1 MQISRVYRA
10 LGVALLTWLPALPAS
25 AADLPP
31 LPPEDHA
38 AWQAIGR
45 VNTRGYNRRG
55 MCSGTL
61 VAPDLVLTAAHC
73 VAGPEG
79 DPVRPERLHFVA
91 GWFGGDY
98 ADHAQVASYEVHP
111 EAYAAHQLDIEH
123 DLALLTLVRPLELP
137 PLTLGSAPAPPFALV
152 GYHDLRPNRLSARF
166 DCDGLRDH
174 ALLRL
179 SCPVRP
185 GNSGGPV
192 LVREGGRAD
201 AAPDD
206 AATADPV
213 TTWRVI
219 GVVSA
224 TNARSSLAVPVDE
237 WLRERLTRG
246 APYTP

>member
-1 MQISRVYRA
+1 MR
-10 LGVALLTWLPALPAS
+10 LLLALLLLAQPA
-25 AADLPP
+25 AAQDLPP

-38 AWQAIGR
+38 QFTAIGR

-61 VAPDLVLTAAHC
+61 IAPALVLTAAHC

-98 ADHAQVASYEVHP
+98 ADHADVASYEVHP
-111 EAYAAHQLDIEH
+111 EAYRDHRLDIEH
-123 DLALLTLVRPLELP
+123 DLALLTLTRPLDVA
-137 PLTLGSAPAPPFALV
+137 PLTLGSTSAPPFALV
-152 GYHDLRPNRLSARF
+152 GYHDRRPNRLSARF
-166 DCDGLRDH
+166 DCDGARDH

-179 SCPVRP
+179 SCPVRH

-192 LVREGGRAD
+192 LVQESD
-201 AAPDD
+201 ASDEP
-206 AATADPV
+206 
-213 TTWRVI
+213 WRVI

-237 WLRERLTRG
+237 WLRARLTRG
-246 APYTP
+246 SPYTP

>member
-1 MQISRVYRA
+1 MTPFRMAR
-10 LGVALLTWLPALPAS
+10 LPRLLPLLLCALPA
-25 AADLPP
+25 AAQDLPP
-31 LPPEDHA
+31 LPPGDHA

-61 VAPDLVLTAAHC
+61 IAPALVLTAAHC

-79 DPVRPERLHFVA
+79 DPVDPARLHFVA

-111 EAYAAHQLDIEH
+111 EAYKDHRLDIEH
-123 DLALLTLVRPLELP
+123 DLALLALARPLEIA
-137 PLTLGSAPAPPFALV
+137 PLTLGSTPAPPFALL
-152 GYHDLRPNRLSARF
+152 GYHDTQPNRISGRF
-166 DCDGLRDH
+166 DCDGTRAH

-192 LVREGGRAD
+192 LVREAD
-201 AAPDD
+201 APDAP
-206 AATADPV
+206 
-213 TTWRVI
+213 WRVI

-224 TNARSSLAVPVDE
+224 TNARSTLAVPVDE
-237 WLRERLTRG
+237 WLRARLTRG